1 LGFKIC
7 GKVITDGFTE
17 PTKKEE
23 AKYTADEK
31 KALKEQRKKDKKALF
46 LLYQGL
52 DEPTFEK
59 VAKATTSKQVWE
71 ILASIFKGDERVR
84 RVRLQTLQ
92 GEFEA
97 LHMKDGESVSDYF
110 SRLLVIVNG
119 LKRNNEKLDDIRVV
133 EKVLRSI
140 SSKFEH
146 VVVAIEESKDLEN
159 LTIKE
164 LLGSLQV
171 HEQRMQKNAN
181 SGVLEQALESKLTL
195 NDLGKFSSNR
205 GRGRGQGRGISQ
217 HHVKISRRLKASEVG
232 DEEPTEEKEDPHMV
246 VETPR
251 ISNATTARSL
261 DTDDEQANVAQAIN
275 EVRSDSILLLAHDDS
290 NSIDE
295 VWYLDSGASNH
306 MCGKKDLF
314 VELTEGVHGNVN
326 LGDSSKLSIE
336 GKGKIKICQNDGK
349 K

>member
-59 VAKATTSKQVWE
+59 VAKATTSKQAWE

-146 VVVAIEESKDLEN
+146 IVVAIEESKDLEN
-159 LTIKE
+159 LTIEE

-217 HHVKISRRLKASEVG
+217 QPRQNQQ
-232 DEEPTEEKEDPHMV
+232 
-246 VETPR
+246 ETQSFGGR
-251 ISNATTARSL
+251 GRGGY
-261 DTDDEQANVAQAIN
+261 
-275 EVRSDSILLLAHDDS
+275 R
-290 NSIDE
+290 
-295 VWYLDSGASNH
+295 
-306 MCGKKDLF
+306 
-314 VELTEGVHGNVN
+314 
-326 LGDSSKLSIE
+326 
-336 GKGKIKICQNDGK
+336 GKGRFTYGRGNSKNIQCYNCK
-349 K
+349 KFGHR

>member
-1 LGFKIC
+1 MGSNMIC
-7 GKVITDGFTE
+7 GKVITDGFTK

-59 VAKATTSKQVWE
+59 VAKATTSKQAWE
-71 ILASIFKGDERVR
+71 IQASIFKGDEHVR
-84 RVRLQTLQ
+84 QVRLQTLQ
-92 GEFEA
+92 GKFEA

-146 VVVAIEESKDLEN
+146 VVVAIEEFKDLEN
-159 LTIKE
+159 LTIEE
-164 LLGSLQV
+164 LLGSLQ
-171 HEQRMQKNAN
+171 AN
-181 SGVLEQALESKLTL
+181 SAPTAVVVEARGVVFL
-195 NDLGKFSSNR
+195 NNH
-205 GRGRGQGRGISQ
+205 I
-217 HHVKISRRLKASEVG
+217 KISRRLKTSEVG
-232 DEEPTEEKEDPHMV
+232 DEEATEEKEDPHMV

-261 DTDDEQANVAQAIN
+261 DTDDEQANVAIN

-314 VELTEGVHGNVN
+314 IELTEGVHGNVN

-336 GKGKIKICQNDGK
+336 AKGKIKICQNDGK